1 MRPVWVLLTVV
12 FGSLSVTG
20 WAQEKTAE
28 KPAGDKPAADQK
40 EKEVLAGHSYH
51 GEAFNE
57 GPRQGAYLMEGTGK
71 VHFPVTSENPQVQ
84 KFIEQGVGQVHGF
97 WNFEAERSFRQA
109 ALLDPDCAMA
119 YWGMALAN
127 TGNDKRAK
135 AFIAEAVKRKEK
147 VSGREKMYI
156 DGLNAFIQAGKAKK
170 KDRAQKYTKSLE
182 RLIYEYPDDLDAKA
196 FLALQMWKNRSSD
209 IPISSYLAID
219 ALLQQ
224 VLAVEPTHPS
234 HHYRIHLWDHEKPA
248 TAVSSAAKCGQ
259 ASPGIAHMWHM
270 PGHIFSRL
278 KRYNDAAWQQ
288 EASARV
294 DHAHMIRDRVMPDQI
309 HNFAHNN
316 EWLIRNLIF
325 VGRVQDALDLA
336 KNMTELPRHPK
347 FNTLTK
353 RGSAFYGRQRLFQVL
368 NTYEMW
374 DELIKLS
381 DTRYLRPTENVAEQ
395 VKRDRYLGAAYF
407 RSGKKEQGNEQLAML
422 ESRLTKLKKKQTEAA
437 DAAEAKVRKEAKP
450 AKKEEEKKAD
460 EAKKENEKKVDEK
473 KADADAKKSPDAK
486 DDDKPAEKP
495 APQPEKKEPET
506 KDSKEL
512 QKKISKARSTASRSH
527 SSNIRTLEKAV
538 QAIQG
543 HRALSEEKY
552 KEGLDLLKKAG
563 GLHQMNLARIQAAA
577 GEADK
582 AMESV
587 KKYVSSHKGEILPQA
602 TLATLQWDYEHQKEA
617 METFKKLREQS
628 APIDLEVPAFQ
639 RLDPIAEQLGFPA
652 DWRVPLT
659 LAKDIGERPNLD
671 SLGPFRWH
679 PSPAPDWALKDDQGK
694 EHSLEQYR
702 GKPVVVIFYLG
713 FGCLHCAEQLK
724 AFAPLSEEF
733 KKAGVSLIAISTDDQ
748 EGLKQSIEG
757 YDKKFPFP
765 LVSDAKLDVFK
776 AYRSYDDFEKQTLHG
791 TFLID
796 EEGLVR
802 WQDISYEPFMDP
814 KFVLREYQRLF
825 GKEAATSEK
834 LSAQ

>member
-12 FGSLSVTG
+12 LGSLSVTG

-224 VLAVEPTHPS
+224 VFAVEPTHPC

-422 ESRLTKLKKKQTEAA
+422 ESRLTELKKKQTEAA
-437 DAAEAKVRKEAKP
+437 DAAEAKVRKAAKP

-460 EAKKENEKKVDEK
+460 EAKKEEAKKADEKKENEKKVDEK
-473 KADADAKKSPDAK
+473 KA
-486 DDDKPAEKP
+486 
-495 APQPEKKEPET
+495 
-506 KDSKEL
+506 
-512 QKKISKARSTASRSH
+512 
-527 SSNIRTLEKAV
+527 
-538 QAIQG
+538 
-543 HRALSEEKY
+543 
-552 KEGLDLLKKAG
+552 
-563 GLHQMNLARIQAAA
+563 
-577 GEADK
+577 
-582 AMESV
+582 
-587 KKYVSSHKGEILPQA
+587 
-602 TLATLQWDYEHQKEA
+602 
-617 METFKKLREQS
+617 
-628 APIDLEVPAFQ
+628 
-639 RLDPIAEQLGFPA
+639 
-652 DWRVPLT
+652 
-659 LAKDIGERPNLD
+659 ER
-671 SLGPFRWH
+671 R
-679 PSPAPDWALKDDQGK
+679 
-694 EHSLEQYR
+694 R
-702 GKPVVVIFYLG
+702 
-713 FGCLHCAEQLK
+713 
-724 AFAPLSEEF
+724 
-733 KKAGVSLIAISTDDQ
+733 
-748 EGLKQSIEG
+748 
-757 YDKKFPFP
+757 
-765 LVSDAKLDVFK
+765 
-776 AYRSYDDFEKQTLHG
+776 
-791 TFLID
+791 
-796 EEGLVR
+796 
-802 WQDISYEPFMDP
+802 
-814 KFVLREYQRLF
+814 
-825 GKEAATSEK
+825 
-834 LSAQ
+834 

>member
-1 MRPVWVLLTVV
+1 MTMRSVLVLLTILL
-12 FGSLSVTG
+12 GSLPGIGS
-20 WAQEKTAE
+20 AQEKSTD
-28 KPAGDKPAADQK
+28 KPAEKPAADQK
-40 EKEVLAGHSYH
+40 EKEVLAGHSDH

-57 GPRQGAYLMEGTGK
+57 GPRQGAYLMQGTGK
-71 VHFPVTSENPQVQ
+71 VHFPVTSDNPMVQ
-84 KFIEQGVGQVHGF
+84 KFIEQGVGQLHGF
-97 WNFEAERSFRQA
+97 WNFEAERSFRHA

-119 YWGMALAN
+119 YWGMTMAN
-127 TGNDKRAK
+127 SGNEKRAK

-156 DGLNAFIQAGKAKK
+156 DGLNAYIQAGKAKK

-196 FLALQMWKNRSSD
+196 FLALQMWKNRSND

-224 VLAVEPTHPS
+224 VFAVEPMHPC
-234 HHYRIHLWDHEKPA
+234 HHYRIHLWDYEKPA
-248 TAVSSAAKCGQ
+248 TAVTSAARCGQ
-259 ASPGIAHMWHM
+259 TSPGIAHMWHM

-316 EWLIRNLIF
+316 EWLIRNLVF
-325 VGRVQDALDLA
+325 VGRVSDALNLA
-336 KNMTELPRHPK
+336 KNMTELPMHPK
-347 FNTLTK
+347 YNTITR
-353 RGSAFYGRQRLFQVL
+353 RGSAYYGRQRLFQVL
-368 NTYEMW
+368 NTYELW
-374 DELIKLS
+374 DELIELS

-395 VKRDRYLGAAYF
+395 IKRDRYLGAAYF
-407 RSGKKEQGNEQLAML
+407 RTGKVEQGNEQLAML
-422 ESRLTKLKKKQTEAA
+422 ESRLADLKKKQTEAA

-450 AKKEEEKKAD
+450 AKNPEEKKTD
-460 EAKKENEKKVDEK
+460 EAKNEEAKNTGEKKAG
-473 KADADAKKSPDAK
+473 ADADAKKTQDAQ
-486 DDDKPAEKP
+486 PAE
-495 APQPEKKEPET
+495 QPEKKEPAK

-512 QKKISKARSTASRSH
+512 QKKISQARSTASKLH
-527 SSNIRTLEKAV
+527 ASNIRSLEKAV
-538 QAIQG
+538 QEIQG
-543 HRALSEEKY
+543 HRAVAEEKY
-552 KEGLDLLKKAG
+552 KDGLDLLKKAG

-582 AMESV
+582 AIESV
-587 KKYVSSHKGEILPQA
+587 KKYVDSHKGEILPQA
-602 TLATLQWDYEHQKEA
+602 TLATLQWEHDQKKEA

-659 LAKDIGERPNLD
+659 VAKDIGERPSLD
-671 SLGPFRWH
+671 SLGPFRWR
-679 PSPAPDWALKDDQGK
+679 PSPAPDWTLKDDKGK
-694 EHSLEQYR
+694 EHSLKQYR

-724 AFAPLSEEF
+724 AFAPMTEEF
-733 KKAGVSLIAISTDDQ
+733 KKAGVSLVAISTDDQ

-765 LVSDAKLDVFK
+765 LVSNDKLDVFK
-776 AYRSYDDFEKQTLHG
+776 AYRSFDDFEKKTLHG

-825 GKEAATSEK
+825 GKEAAK
-834 LSAQ
+834 